1 MNNTFNNNGYE
12 HITALIGEA
21 VADGSRTATV
31 TGKYRIDKAV
41 RLPSNFTLILE
52 DCHLRLA
59 DGSYT
64 NIFVNEHHDTDIG
77 RTPEGVDV
85 NINIVGRGEAILDGG
100 EYNGLSERNSE
111 KDGMPPIW
119 KNSFVLF
126 TNVDGF
132 CVKNL
137 YCRNQRWWSLNF
149 IYSRNGY
156 IGNIDF
162 CASDVGIDE
171 SGNAYHGLIRSRYE
185 QTLVK
190 NADGV
195 DIRQGCHDIVIEN
208 ITGFTEDDTIAITGL
223 NGRLEQHF
231 RVDGLC
237 SDIADVTVRNIRS
250 SAFCTI
256 VRMLNQGGIK
266 LHDITVDGVYDTS
279 ESNDYFDTGLYAV
292 RIGDVRLYGERHAT
306 KDETYNIAV
315 RNVYGN
321 GEYAV
326 SLAGDMRDFTMYGIE
341 CAKGTR
347 MLLDER
353 NTAEKT

>member
-1 MNNTFNNNGYE
+1 M
-12 HITALIGEA
+12 
-21 VADGSRTATV
+21 
-31 TGKYRIDKAV
+31 
-41 RLPSNFTLILE
+41 
-52 DCHLRLA
+52 
-59 DGSYT
+59 
-64 NIFVNEHHDTDIG
+64 
-77 RTPEGVDV
+77 
-85 NINIVGRGEAILDGG
+85 
-100 EYNGLSERNSE
+100 
-111 KDGMPPIW
+111 
-119 KNSFVLF
+119 
-126 TNVDGF
+126 
-132 CVKNL
+132 
-137 YCRNQRWWSLNF
+137 
-149 IYSRNGY
+149 
-156 IGNIDF
+156 
-162 CASDVGIDE
+162 
-171 SGNAYHGLIRSRYE
+171 
-185 QTLVK
+185 
-190 NADGV
+190 
-195 DIRQGCHDIVIEN
+195 IEN

-237 SDIADVTVRNIRS
+237 SDIANVTVRNIRS

-306 KDETYNIAV
+306 KDETYNIKV
-315 RNVYGN
+315 KNVYGN

-353 NTAEKT
+353 NTAENT